1 MPPLIG
7 GFMISR
13 ICVLLVLWTGS
24 VQAQSP
30 DPSLV
35 AKVLAEGRIK
45 DQVYAESV
53 VLAAQA
59 VATSDFPIE
68 LLLGLADV
76 ESDFAPTATSRLIDG
91 VRQTGEWKSNH
102 PPKGAT
108 GNFFCGITQAIA
120 PTWKRCLEL
129 RDPKVAMTALAG
141 ELDYWLKRSGSVMGA
156 LQGHGCG
163 NVGMQGACR
172 PYAASVMRQARLF
185 RVPRPTI

>member
-1 MPPLIG
+1 
-7 GFMISR
+7 MISR
-13 ICVLLVLWTGS
+13 ICIVVIVLLSGS
-24 VQAQSP
+24 VFAQAP
-30 DPSLV
+30 DPDLV

-45 DQVYAESV
+45 DQAYAESV

-91 VRQTGEWKSNH
+91 ARQTGEWKSNH

-108 GNFFCGITQAIA
+108 GNFYCGITQAMA

-129 RDPKVAMTALAG
+129 RDPKVAMLALAS
-141 ELDYWLKRSGSVMGA
+141 ELDYWFKRSGSVMGA

-172 PYAASVMRQARLF
+172 PYAASVFRQARLF
-185 RVPRPTI
+185 RGPKTTT